1 MSKSALALGARPEA
15 PESCAMGGGVSPGV
29 QLRLRPSLTE
39 VLGGV
44 LGSLAKSGSGSG
56 TPAPACISPA
66 IRVCEAP
73 AASPMYPVPANITG
87 GSPSVTHSAARALN
101 APRPRPASGPFRPS
115 AGLRDRIPRFLTG
128 RRRRPARGPGILE
141 SRFCHSRVHQPIK
154 RSSPVVGW
162 SVRQQLP
169 WCSARRTH
177 ERQRPARGSGAHG
190 GCRGELDAVPT

>member
-15 PESCAMGGGVSPGV
+15 PESCAMGGGLSPGV
-29 QLRLRPSLTE
+29 QLRLRLSLTE

-73 AASPMYPVPANITG
+73 AASPMYPDPANITG
-87 GSPSVTHSAARALN
+87 GSPSVTRSAARALN
-101 APRPRPASGPFRPS
+101 APRSSTASSFRPVLTARHS
-115 AGLRDRIPRFLTG
+115 RIS
-128 RRRRPARGPGILE
+128 IV
-141 SRFCHSRVHQPIK
+141 CHSRVHRPIIAC
-154 RSSPVVGW
+154 RRW
-162 SVRQQLP
+162 SVSS
-169 WCSARRTH
+169 CSGAQPLSPRRRTH

-190 GCRGELDAVPT
+190 GCRGEFDAVPT